1 MTVVSQRVMGLLVLL
16 LGLGLAAC
24 GAQEPAPTTPAQP
37 PDAMPAL
44 ATASLKTGERLQV
57 VATTNLVADVV
68 KNLGGADID
77 LAALLPIGADPHG
90 YSPTPQD
97 LRAVAGA
104 QVVFVNGLGLEI
116 FLDEMLTNAGGNPVT
131 VAVSVGIDPLEMAEA
146 HEGEEHE
153 GEEHEGEEHGEMD
166 PHVWFSVPNVIM
178 WTHTIEAALVG
189 LDPAHAADYGAR
201 ATAYRAQLT
210 ALDQDLRQMADQIPP
225 EQRKLVT
232 DHQVFAYLAQ
242 AYGFQQVGAVINS
255 ASTLSQPSAQ
265 ELAAL
270 QEQIKAAGAK
280 AIFVGSTVNPAL
292 ATQISRDLGIRV
304 VPVFTGS
311 LSPAD
316 GPAATYMDFM
326 RYNMG
331 AIVDALK

>member
-1 MTVVSQRVMGLLVLL
+1 MTVYSRRLLGLLVLL
-16 LGLGLAAC
+16 VGLSLAAC
-24 GAQEPAPTTPAQP
+24 GAQEPTTTTPSQP
-37 PDAMPAL
+37 PDATPAL
-44 ATASLKTGERLQV
+44 AAVSLKTGERLQV

-68 KNLGGADID
+68 KNIGGADID
-77 LAALLPIGADPHG
+77 LTALLPIGADPHG

-104 QVVFVNGLGLEI
+104 DVIFVNGLGLES
-116 FLDEMLTNAGGNPVT
+116 FLDKMLTNAGGNPVT
-131 VAVSVGIDPLEMAEA
+131 VAVSAGIDPLEMAEA
-146 HEGEEHE
+146 HEGEAHE
-153 GEEHEGEEHGEMD
+153 GEAHGGMD
-166 PHVWFSVPNVIM
+166 PHVWFSVPNVIL
-178 WTHTIEAALVG
+178 WTHTIEAALVE

-201 ATAYRAQLT
+201 ATTYRAQLA
-210 ALDQDLRQMADQIPP
+210 ALDQDLRQMADQIPTD
-225 EQRKLVT
+225 QRQLVT

-265 ELAAL
+265 ELVAL

-292 ATQISRDLGIRV
+292 ATQISGDLGIRV
-304 VPVFTGS
+304 VPIFTGS

-316 GPAATYMDFM
+316 GPAATYVDFM
-326 RYNMG
+326 RYNVG